1 MKRKKILVAPS
12 ILSADFSRLEKEVK
26 SAEKAGAD
34 LIHVDVMDGHFV
46 PNITI
51 GPAVV
56 KSLRKR
62 TALPLDVHLMIS
74 DPWFFLDDFIS
85 AGSSLITV
93 HAEVCTLSL
102 IKKIKAKLTANKVR
116 LGISLN
122 PGTPLKK
129 LYKML
134 DLTDLVL
141 LMSVNPGFGGQI
153 FMPAVIPKIKA
164 LRKIFS
170 RDIEIDG
177 GITDKTAPL
186 VIENGAN
193 MLVAG
198 SYLFRAKNREQAIRK
213 LKNG

>member
-1 MKRKKILVAPS
+1 MKRKKILIAPS

-26 SAEKAGAD
+26 SVEKAGAD

-56 KSLRKR
+56 KSLRLR
-62 TALPLDVHLMIS
+62 TRLPLDVHLMIS

-93 HAEVCTLSL
+93 HSEVCSLSL

-122 PGTPLKK
+122 PMTPLKK

-134 DLTDLVL
+134 DLADLVL
-141 LMSVNPGFGGQI
+141 LMSVNPGFGGQS
-153 FMPAVIPKIKA
+153 FMPVVIPKLRA
-164 LRKIFS
+164 LRKIFKK
-170 RDIEIDG
+170 DIEVDG

-193 MLVAG
+193 ILVSG
-198 SYLFRAKNREQAIRK
+198 SYLFRAKNRAQALRK
-213 LKNG
+213 LRNG

>member
-26 SAEKAGAD
+26 SVEKAGAD

-93 HAEVCTLSL
+93 HSEVCSLAL

-134 DLTDLVL
+134 DFTDLVL
-141 LMSVNPGFGGQI
+141 LMSVNPGFGGQS
-153 FMPAVIPKIKA
+153 FMPVVIPKIKA

-170 RDIEIDG
+170 KDIEVDG

-193 MLVAG
+193 VLVSG
-198 SYLFRAKNREQAIRK
+198 SYLFNSKNKTQAIRK